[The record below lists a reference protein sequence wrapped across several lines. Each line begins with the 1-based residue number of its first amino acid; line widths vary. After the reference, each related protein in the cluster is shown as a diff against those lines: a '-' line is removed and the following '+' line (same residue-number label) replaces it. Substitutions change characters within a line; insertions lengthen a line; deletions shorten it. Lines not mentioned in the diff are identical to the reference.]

1 MSPSSTAVRRTV
13 EAYLDRHPGERDA
26 LAELRAALDRPV
38 GASGRT
44 SLAGHIT
51 CSAVVIDRQ
60 GRVLHIGHRAS
71 SGPTITPG
79 VHVEPEDRTL
89 LVAALRAVSEAAG
102 IEPGTLCLTR
112 QLLGSPL
119 DINVQD
125 DASNPAVGE
134 PAHRRYEFRY
144 VFYLA
149 GEEPPGIVLSDQE
162 DREVGGP
169 RWLPQ
174 PEVTSPTLR
183 AKLLAAGLDGRPES
197 VNASALIYDGYGR
210 YLLHLRDHKPGEIWE
225 SGAFALLGG
234 GRTHDD
240 QSLEETLLREL
251 SEEVPGIRLQ
261 DVKPYAVEAASSIDG
276 LSVPVQV
283 FEARWRGDP
292 GRLALHEGVLLHWFT
307 VDELD
312 RLRLSPEA
320 RDLIRRHA
328 AENPPGSEP
337 AAAPPVWD
345 GGSQVVL
352 NGIGVHLHIED
363 AEGRVLLGLRHPESK
378 YAGSTWHY
386 LAGKCEQEP
395 ALACLVREAREEAG
409 LVIDPADVDLVHVVH
424 VVDAPGSM
432 PLMQLVFRARRWE
445 GTPEVREPD
454 KCLTWQWWP
463 QGELPERLVSYTRTA
478 ISAIAEG
485 RPYSQ
490 LGW

>member
-1 MSPSSTAVRRTV
+1 MPPSSTAIRRTV
-13 EAYLDRHPGERDA
+13 EAYLGRHPEERDA
-26 LAELRAALDRPV
+26 LAGLLAALTRPDDT
-38 GASGRT
+38 AART
-44 SLAGHIT
+44 IT
-51 CSAVVIDRQ
+51 CSAVVVDRQ
-60 GRVLHIGHRAS
+60 SRVLHIGHRAS
-71 SGPTITPG
+71 GSPVVPPG
-79 VHVEPEDRTL
+79 GNVEPEDRTL
-89 LVAALRAVSEAAG
+89 LAAAVRKASETAG
-102 IEPGTLCLTR
+102 LGPGTLCLTR

-119 DINVQD
+119 HITVHDIAPN
-125 DASNPAVGE
+125 AAKGE
-134 PAHRRYEFRY
+134 PARCHYDFCY
-144 VFYLA
+144 AFYLA
-149 GEEPPGIVLSDQE
+149 GEEPPGIVPQDE
-162 DREVGGP
+162 EVSGA

-174 PEVTSPTLR
+174 TEVTSPALR
-183 AKLLAAGLDGRPES
+183 AKLLAAGVDGQPEA
-197 VNASALIYDGYGR
+197 VNASALIYDGNGR
-210 YLLHLRDHKPGEIWE
+210 YLLHLRDHTPGLIWE
-225 SGAFALLGG
+225 SGSFALLGG
-234 GRTHDD
+234 GRTYGDE
-240 QSLEETLLREL
+240 SIEGTLMREL
-251 SEEVPGIRLQ
+251 SEEVPGLRLE

-276 LSVPVQV
+276 LSVPVEV
-283 FEARWRGDP
+283 FTARWRGDP

-386 LAGKCEQEP
+386 LAGRCEQEP

-424 VVDAPGSM
+424 VVDAPGSL

-454 KCLTWQWWP
+454 KCLTWQWW
-463 QGELPERLVSYTRTA
+463 QQDELPERLVSYTRTA
-478 ISAIAEG
+478 ISAIADG